1 MRTLHTTLLLVSLAL
16 PLFAS
21 GGYDH
26 GTPAGE
32 GNIDIDITIN
42 PGDYFE
48 EGQSYLVWGYGIT
61 DNDDFH
67 GYVSHEAGGTN
78 QIYYGWMHHF
88 FEREWLDLS
97 TAVGLRHRKDKT
109 NTFLPQL
116 LYTFKLPHGFDI
128 GGSIVNVYNISDAEN
143 LGVAY
148 DLLFRIPITF
158 DFTQQYFKSLK
169 FTLGV
174 FRSAGGNTHPT
185 YSIDMKF

>member
-1 MRTLHTTLLLVSLAL
+1 MRTLQIAITLLLLHLTLS
-16 PLFAS
+16 AS

-26 GTPAGE
+26 GTPAGD

-42 PGDYFE
+42 PGDYFD

-61 DNDDFH
+61 ENDDFH

-78 QIYYGWMHHF
+78 QIYYGWMHRF
-88 FEREWLDLS
+88 FAREWLDLS
-97 TAVGLRHRKDKT
+97 TAIGLRHREGKT

-128 GGSIVNVYNISDAEN
+128 GGSIVNVYNITDAEN

-148 DLLFRIPITF
+148 DILLRIPVTF
-158 DFTQQYFKSLK
+158 DFAQKHFKSLK
-169 FTLGV
+169 FTLGL

-185 YSIDMKF
+185 YSVDMKF